1 MLLSYLTR
9 SFFCVIS
16 FPTESPNDQFLIKTT
31 IFMLRKPKLPLYL
44 QVVIGVSVGTMLGV
58 LFGTEPY
65 LWGLLKNETLGQLGM
80 LVIRLLKTLATPL
93 IFLAIMDA
101 LIQCDISF
109 RHGGRLLAICGL
121 NLMVAMLIGLT
132 IMNVFTPGESWS
144 GHIQELSAQ
153 LQPEATKTT
162 IKATPEGV
170 TLNPLKNIAGY
181 IPENIVEPFVKN
193 NVISV
198 ILLALFIGS
207 ALRYA
212 KRHPFVGDNA
222 GIDLLAKLITAGYH
236 LMMQML
242 AWVILAIPVA
252 ITGVVAQVV
261 GKSGLSV
268 FTLLGV
274 FLVTMLAGLLIH
286 CLIYYPCMARWLGK
300 MPIKRYLGQGMD
312 AILMGFSTNSSLA
325 TVPVTLRCLTENM
338 GVSERSSRLSALIGT
353 NLNNDGIILYEAM
366 TAIFLAQ
373 AIGFNLDLT
382 QQLLI
387 VAASVMVGV
396 GVSGIPEAGLIAL
409 PLVLSTIGLSE
420 QLIVMIIP
428 LIATVD
434 WIIARCRSVVNV
446 MSDMLVAILLDK
458 FGEKTE
464 D

>member
-1 MLLSYLTR
+1 MLT
-9 SFFCVIS
+9 
-16 FPTESPNDQFLIKTT
+16 
-31 IFMLRKPKLPLYL
+31 KPKLPLYL
-44 QVVIGVSVGTMLGV
+44 QVVIGVAIGSVLGV

-93 IFLAIMDA
+93 VFLAILDA
-101 LIQCDISF
+101 FIHCDISF
-109 RHGGRLLAICGL
+109 RHGGRLLAICGF
-121 NLMVAMLIGLT
+121 NLLVAMLIGLT

-144 GHIQELSAQ
+144 GHIQDLSAH
-153 LQPEATKTT
+153 LQSDVT
-162 IKATPEGV
+162 IKPVKTAPEGV

-181 IPENIVEPFVKN
+181 IPENLVEPFVKN

-198 ILLALFIGS
+198 ILLALFMGS
-207 ALRYA
+207 AFRYI
-212 KRHPFVGDNA
+212 KQHPFVGDNT

-236 LMMQML
+236 LIMQML

-268 FTLLGV
+268 FMLLGI

-286 CLIYYPCMARWLGK
+286 SLIYYPCMARWLGK
-300 MPIKRYLGQGMD
+300 MPIKHYLGQGMD

-325 TVPVTLRCLTENM
+325 TVPVTLRCLTEKM
-338 GVSERSSRLSALIGT
+338 GISERSARLSALIGT

-373 AIGFNLDLT
+373 AIGFSLDIP

-446 MSDMLVAILLDK
+446 MSDMLVAILLDR
-458 FGEKTE
+458 FEEKTE
-464 D
+464 AFKCAHPK

>member
-1 MLLSYLTR
+1 M
-9 SFFCVIS
+9 
-16 FPTESPNDQFLIKTT
+16 LIKS
-31 IFMLRKPKLPLYL
+31 KLPLYL
-44 QVVIGVSVGTMLGV
+44 QVIIGVAMGTVLGL

-93 IFLAIMDA
+93 VFLAILDA
-101 LIQCDISF
+101 LIHCDISF
-109 RHGGRLLAICGL
+109 RHGGRLLTICGF
-121 NLMVAMLIGLT
+121 NLLVAMLIGLT

-144 GHIQELSAQ
+144 GHIQELSAH
-153 LQPEATKTT
+153 LQSEVTKIP
-162 IKATPEGV
+162 IKTAPEGV

-181 IPENIVEPFVKN
+181 IPENIVDPFVKN

-198 ILLALFIGS
+198 ILLALFMGS
-207 ALRYA
+207 ALRYV
-212 KRHPFVGDNA
+212 KQHPFVGDNA
-222 GIDLLAKLITAGYH
+222 GVDLLANLITAGYH
-236 LMMQML
+236 LIMQML
-242 AWVILAIPVA
+242 AWVILAIPFA

-274 FLVTMLAGLLIH
+274 FLVTLLAGLLIH

-300 MPIKRYLGQGMD
+300 MPIKRYFGQGMD

-338 GVSERSSRLSALIGT
+338 GVSERSARLSALIGT

-373 AIGFNLDLT
+373 AIGFNLDMP

-409 PLVLSTIGLSE
+409 PLVLSTIG
-420 QLIVMIIP
+420 IIRAIDCHDHP
-428 LIATVD
+428 LN
-434 WIIARCRSVVNV
+434 RY
-446 MSDMLVAILLDK
+446 
-458 FGEKTE
+458 G
-464 D
+464 

>member
-1 MLLSYLTR
+1 MS
-9 SFFCVIS
+9 
-16 FPTESPNDQFLIKTT
+16 TT
-31 IFMLRKPKLPLYL
+31 TKLPLSL
-44 QVVIGVSVGTMLGV
+44 QVVIGVAIGTVLGV

-93 IFLAIMDA
+93 VFLAILDA
-101 LIQCDISF
+101 FIQCDISF
-109 RHGGRLLAICGL
+109 RHGGRLLAICGM
-121 NLMVAMLIGLT
+121 NLIVAMLIGLT

-144 GHIQELSAQ
+144 GHIQDLSEQ
-153 LQPEATKTT
+153 IQATGTKAS
-162 IKATPEGV
+162 IKSPPEGV

-198 ILLALFIGS
+198 ILLALLVGS
-207 ALRYA
+207 ALRYL
-212 KRHPFVGDNA
+212 KQHPFDGDTT
-222 GIDLLAKLITAGYH
+222 GIELLAKLIGTGYQ
-236 LMMQML
+236 LLLQML
-242 AWVILAIPVA
+242 AWVILIIPFA

-268 FTLLGV
+268 FLLLGI
-274 FLVTMLAGLLIH
+274 FLSTMLAGLFIH
-286 CLIYYPCMARWLGK
+286 SLVYYPCMARWVGK
-300 MPIKRYLGQGMD
+300 MPVKRYLGQGMD
-312 AILMGFSTNSSLA
+312 AIVMGFSTNSSLA

-338 GVSERSSRLSALIGT
+338 GISQRSARLSALIGT

-366 TAIFLAQ
+366 TGIFLAQ
-373 AIGFNLDLT
+373 ALGFNLDMS

-409 PLVLSTIGLSE
+409 PLVLSTIGISE
-420 QLIVMIIP
+420 QLIVVIIP

-446 MSDMLVAILLDK
+446 LSDMLVAILLDR
-458 FGEKTE
+458 FEGQPELE
-464 D
+464 G

>member
-1 MLLSYLTR
+1 MRT
-9 SFFCVIS
+9 
-16 FPTESPNDQFLIKTT
+16 KTT
-31 IFMLRKPKLPLYL
+31 IPLYI
-44 QVVIGVSVGTMLGV
+44 QVVIGVSIGTMLGV

-65 LWGLLKNETLGQLGM
+65 LWGLLKNETLGQLGI

-93 IFLAIMDA
+93 IFLAILDA
-101 LIQCDISF
+101 FIQCDISL
-109 RHGGRLLAICGL
+109 RHGGRLLAICGI
-121 NLMVAMLIGLT
+121 NLTVAILIGLT

-144 GHIQELSAQ
+144 GHIHDLSAQ
-153 LQPEATKTT
+153 IQPDTAKTP
-162 IKATPEGV
+162 IKAAPEGV

-181 IPENIVEPFVKN
+181 IPENMVEPFVKN

-207 ALRYA
+207 ALRHFKA
-212 KRHPFVGDNA
+212 HPFDGDNS
-222 GIDLLAKLITAGYH
+222 GIDLLANLITAGYR

-242 AWVILAIPVA
+242 AWVIFVIPIA

-261 GKSGLSV
+261 GTSGLNV

-274 FLVTMLAGLLIH
+274 FLATMLAGLLIH
-286 CLIYYPCMARWLGK
+286 SLIYYTCMARWVGK
-300 MPIKRYLGQGMD
+300 MPIKHYLGEGMD

-338 GVSERSSRLSALIGT
+338 GVSQRSSRLSALIGT

-373 AIGFNLDLT
+373 AIGFDLGLT

-387 VAASVMVGV
+387 VAASVMVGI

-409 PLVLSTIGLSE
+409 PLVLNTIGISE
-420 QLIVMIIP
+420 QLIIVVIP
-428 LIATVD
+428 LIATID

-446 MSDMLVAILLDK
+446 MSDMLVAILLDR
-458 FGEKTE
+458 FEKNSATE
-464 D
+464 DTTPAGLAD

>member
-1 MLLSYLTR
+1 ML
-9 SFFCVIS
+9 
-16 FPTESPNDQFLIKTT
+16 T
-31 IFMLRKPKLPLYL
+31 IPKLPLYL
-44 QVVIGVSVGTMLGV
+44 QVVIGVAIGSVLGV

-93 IFLAIMDA
+93 IFLAIIDA
-101 LIQCDISF
+101 FIHCDINF
-109 RHGGRLLAICGL
+109 RHGGRLLAICGF
-121 NLMVAMLIGLT
+121 NLLVAMLIGLT

-144 GHIQELSAQ
+144 GHIQDLSAH
-153 LQPEATKTT
+153 LQSEVTKMP
-162 IKATPEGV
+162 IKSAPEGV

-181 IPENIVEPFVKN
+181 IPENMMEPFVKN

-198 ILLALFIGS
+198 ILLALFMGS
-207 ALRYA
+207 ALRYI
-212 KRHPFVGDNA
+212 KQHPFVGDNS
-222 GIDLLAKLITAGYH
+222 GIGLLAKLITAGYH
-236 LMMQML
+236 LIMQML

-268 FTLLGV
+268 FILLGI

-286 CLIYYPCMARWLGK
+286 ALIYYPCMARWLGK
-300 MPIKRYLGQGMD
+300 MPIKNYFGQGMD

-325 TVPVTLRCLTENM
+325 TVPVTLRCLTEKM
-338 GVSERSSRLSALIGT
+338 GISERSARLSALIGT

-373 AIGFNLDLT
+373 AIGFSLDIP

-446 MSDMLVAILLDK
+446 MSDILVAILLDR
-458 FGEKTE
+458 FDDKTE
-464 D
+464 AFKCGHTK